1 MTQTSIEYP
10 QWVEHQPVAS
20 IGTGGPIEFL
30 LPGSGDDYLD
40 LANTYLFVRARVLK
54 GDGGRLPAA
63 APVGPVNNWM
73 HSLFSQFDVSLNRT
87 LVTPSTNTYAYRAYI
102 ETLLSHGAAKNS
114 QLTSAL
120 WYKDTAGHMDA
131 TDNENEGLLKRKDY
145 TTGSRIVDMMGRLHV
160 DLFFQD
166 RYLLNGV
173 DVKIRLVQSKNAFAL
188 MAGGDN
194 PDYKISIDEAVL
206 FARKA
211 KLNPAV
217 QMGHV
222 KALEKGTAKYPLRR
236 VHCKGKMFQD
246 EGNDI
251 TRQDF
256 AEGYTLFAFD
266 ITPDC
271 CDGPHFNFEHKGNLR
286 VEMHF
291 DEPLEQTVN
300 VVVYGEFESVLEI
313 DRNRN
318 VVYDY

>member
-1 MTQTSIEYP
+1 MAFVHQLSCEGIKSELDLFSLPMTQTSIEYP

-211 KLNPAV
+211 KLNPADGSRESTREGDGQV
-217 QMGHV
+217 SP
-222 KALEKGTAKYPLRR
+222 EKGTL
-236 VHCKGKMFQD
+236 
-246 EGNDI
+246 
-251 TRQDF
+251 
-256 AEGYTLFAFD
+256 
-266 ITPDC
+266 
-271 CDGPHFNFEHKGNLR
+271 
-286 VEMHF
+286 
-291 DEPLEQTVN
+291 
-300 VVVYGEFESVLEI
+300 
-313 DRNRN
+313 
-318 VVYDY
+318 

>member
-1 MTQTSIEYP
+1 MTQTSIEHA
-10 QWVEHQPVAS
+10 QWDEHQPVAS
-20 IGTGGPIEFL
+20 IGMDGPIEFL

-73 HSLFSQFDVSLNRT
+73 HSLFSQVDVSLNGT

-102 ETLLSHGAAKNS
+102 ETLLSHGAVAKNS

-131 TDNENEGLLKRKDY
+131 TDNENKGLLKRNDY

-166 RYLLNGV
+166 RSLLNGV

-217 QMGHV
+217 QMGHSRESTREGDGQV
-222 KALEKGTAKYPLRR
+222 SPEKGTL
-236 VHCKGKMFQD
+236 
-246 EGNDI
+246 
-251 TRQDF
+251 
-256 AEGYTLFAFD
+256 
-266 ITPDC
+266 
-271 CDGPHFNFEHKGNLR
+271 
-286 VEMHF
+286 
-291 DEPLEQTVN
+291 
-300 VVVYGEFESVLEI
+300 
-313 DRNRN
+313 
-318 VVYDY
+318 